1 VTTSTLTE
9 PFTPRGIAAFAR
21 ASSRRLFLAQS
32 VIAVLAA
39 ATLAWFLND
48 NCFSVIH
55 AAIQNLPDSGK
66 ITYGKLDWNG
76 NSPVL
81 LAEGRLLAF
90 DVDLDH
96 RGVIHSTA
104 DVQIEFG
111 RTSLRI
117 YSLPGFSEFSYMPA
131 RFAPFN
137 RTDLEPLWGAWA
149 KEILLISAAALFFG
163 LLLSW
168 VILATI
174 YFLPAWL
181 LGFFLNRDL
190 NLRTSWK
197 LSAAALMPGA
207 LVMTGGIVLYNCGF
221 LNLVS
226 LSFFFAAHF
235 AIGWAYLALSVF
247 FLPRITLE
255 KPRENPFK

>member
-21 ASSRRLFLAQS
+21 ASGRRLLLAQTI
-32 VIAVLAA
+32 VAMAA
-39 ATLAWFLND
+39 AAALAWFLND
-48 NCFSVIH
+48 NCFSIIST
-55 AAIQNLPDSGK
+55 AIQNLPETGK
-66 ITYGKLDWNG
+66 ISYGKLEWSRD
-76 NSPVL
+76 PVL

-90 DVDLDH
+90 DVDPAH
-96 RGVIHSTA
+96 NGAIHSTA
-104 DVQIEFG
+104 DIQVEFG
-111 RTSLRI
+111 RTSLRV
-117 YSLPGFSEFSYMPA
+117 YSLLGYTEWAYAPA

-137 RTDLEPLWGAWA
+137 RTDLDPLWGAWA
-149 KEILLISAAALFFG
+149 EEILIIAAAAAFFG

-168 VILATI
+168 AILATI

-190 NLRTSWK
+190 GVRTSWK
-197 LSAAALMPGA
+197 LSAAALMPAA

-235 AIGWAYLALSVF
+235 VVGWVYLALSIF

-255 KPRENPFK
+255 KPKENPFK